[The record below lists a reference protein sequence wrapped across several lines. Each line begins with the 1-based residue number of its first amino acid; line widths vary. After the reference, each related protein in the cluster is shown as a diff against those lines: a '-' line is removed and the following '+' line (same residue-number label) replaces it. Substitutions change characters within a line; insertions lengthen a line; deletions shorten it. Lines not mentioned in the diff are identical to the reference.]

1 MEKWIKLSKWAKSV
15 GLTYRTANRHFKE
28 GKIPHKTKVLPSGAL
43 LVCQEEVNSFVD
55 RDCVIYCRVSSPNKR
70 EDLKR
75 QIERCKDY
83 AIRNGFNITKI
94 YKEVASGMNDNRREL
109 NKVFDDLDS
118 KDFTLIIEN
127 KDRLTRFGF
136 NYIEKFIKSKNSKIL
151 IINKSDD
158 DQQDLMKDLI
168 SIITSFCCR
177 LYGLRR
183 GANKARNIK
192 NEIIKVEDTS
202 L

>member
-28 GKIPHKTKVLPSGAL
+28 GKIPHKTKILPSGGL
-43 LVCQEEVNSFVD
+43 LVCLEENNIFVD
-55 RDCVIYCRVSSPNKR
+55 RDCILYCRVSSPNKKD
-70 EDLKR
+70 DLIR
-75 QIERCKDY
+75 QIERCKEY
-83 AIRNGFNITKI
+83 AIKNGYNITKI

-109 NKVFDDLDS
+109 NKIFNDLDS
-118 KDFTLIIEN
+118 KNFTLIIEN

-136 NYIEKFIKSKNSKIL
+136 RYIEKFIYSKNSKL
-151 IINKSDD
+151 IVINNSDD

-177 LYGLRR
+177 IYGLRR

-192 NEIIKVEDTS
+192 NSIVNI
-202 L
+202 

>member
-1 MEKWIKLSKWAKSV
+1 MKKWIKLSNWAKNV
-15 GLTYRTANRHFKE
+15 GLTYRTAHRHFKN
-28 GKIPHKTKVLPSGAL
+28 GLIPHETKILPSGGL
-43 LVCQEEVNSFVD
+43 LVCIDDDNIFVD
-55 RDCVIYCRVSSPNKR
+55 RDCIIYCRVSSPTKK

-75 QIERCKDY
+75 QIERCTDY
-83 AIRNGFNITKI
+83 SIKNGFNVVKT

-109 NKVFDDLDS
+109 NKVLDEVLN
-118 KDFTLIIEN
+118 KKFTLIVEN

-136 NYIEKFIKSKNSKIL
+136 RYIEKLFNNSGCKVI

-158 DQQDLMKDLI
+158 DQQDLMKDLV

-177 LYGLRR
+177 IYGLRR
-183 GANKARNIK
+183 GVNKSREIK
-192 NEIIKVEDTS
+192 NNI